1 MSAYLR
7 WLIALAPVF
16 PPLTSLVFA
25 ALRYWRRLGGPAQA
39 VIALFLASQLLAAL
53 LTPNPLLS
61 LALAAL
67 RGLFVVSLL
76 LLGVFLRDQSW
87 LRYLL
92 FGAAVVSLTALLSSY
107 AAYGPHFYARRLIH
121 PYYTTSALGV
131 TAAITI
137 WLVLDW
143 ERASPWLRSLLGLL
157 GLAVLMLSGSRG
169 AILALGTGALAAA
182 LVGGRSFLLAIGA
195 GVFFLAARYVQLW
208 KAGWAAEFHRMFSLN
223 PSGRNEVWQRAWEA
237 FSSHPWGGVG
247 PYQLGP
253 WLEPGAQIPARW
265 QQLLP
270 AGLHLP
276 GWTASLAGFWLL
288 AHNVFLHSLAET
300 GLIGTAGYLALLVFV
315 GYAVLRARQPLLAAI
330 YFGMLAM
337 SLVDNPITVPSL
349 FFAEV
354 FWVAG
359 GMALAQA
366 GLAVPLEQG
375 LAVDQDQ
382 LGPDAL

>member
-1 MSAYLR
+1 MSASLR

-16 PPLTSLVFA
+16 PPLTSSAFIT
-25 ALRYWRRLGGPAQA
+25 LRYWRRLGGPART
-39 VIALFLASQLLAAL
+39 VIIFFLASQLLAAL

-61 LALAAL
+61 LSLAVL
-67 RGLFVVSLL
+67 RGLFIVSLL
-76 LLGVFLRDQSW
+76 LLGVLLRDRVW

-92 FGAAVVSLTALLSSY
+92 FGAAVVSLMALFSSY
-107 AAYGPHFYARRLIH
+107 AAYGPHFYARRLLH

-131 TAAITI
+131 TAAIII

-143 ERASPWLRSLLGLL
+143 ERANPWLRSLLGLL

-169 AILALGTGALAAA
+169 AILALGAGAMAAA
-182 LVGGRSFLLAIGA
+182 LVGGRSFLMAIGA

-208 KAGWAAEFHRMFSLN
+208 KSGWAAEFHRMFSLN
-223 PSGRNEVWQRAWEA
+223 PSGRNEVWRRAWEA

-253 WLEPGAQIPARW
+253 WLDPNLQSSTAW

-270 AGLHLP
+270 TGLYLP
-276 GWTASLAGFWLL
+276 AWTSSLRGFWLL
-288 AHNVFLHSLAET
+288 AHNVLLHSLAET

-315 GYAVLRARQPLLAAI
+315 GYAVLRARQPIMAAI

-366 GLAVPLEQG
+366 GLAVPIEQG
-375 LAVDQDQ
+375 LTVDQDQ